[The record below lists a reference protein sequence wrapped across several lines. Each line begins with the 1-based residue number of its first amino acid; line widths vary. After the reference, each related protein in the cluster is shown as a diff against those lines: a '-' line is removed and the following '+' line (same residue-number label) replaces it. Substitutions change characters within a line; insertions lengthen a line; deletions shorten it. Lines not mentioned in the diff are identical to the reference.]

1 MTIMKVLY
9 ILESLTLSSSSLNSF
24 IKMESWEN
32 GNNGKRKIAL
42 KLISRLRLEEEKVK
56 IANDVIQ

>member
-32 GNNGKRKIAL
+32 YNIENRKMVL

-56 IANDVIQ
+56 M